1 MEKYRK
7 IIIVIFSLIMTMSF
21 YNCNEITPEVF
32 LQKSW
37 SRSYEEEISKEIQ
50 IYRPSNYKEFP
61 PSRYRQVFEFEA
73 NNVCKYLVLAEND
86 GHYME
91 NGKWEYD
98 ESTKIIKIFSSTSE
112 ILYEFKVV
120 ELTNNLLKLES
131 IK

>member
-7 IIIVIFSLIMTMSF
+7 IIIVIFSLIMAMSF
-21 YNCNEITPEVF
+21 NNCNEITPEVF

-61 PSRYRQVFEFEA
+61 PSRYRQIIDIEP
-73 NNVCKYLVLAEND
+73 NNTCKYLVLAKND

-98 ESTKIIKIFSSTSE
+98 ESTKIIKIFNSNSE
-112 ILYEFKVV
+112 ITYEFEVV
-120 ELTNNLLKLES
+120 ELTNDLLKL
-131 IK
+131 K

>member
-7 IIIVIFSLIMTMSF
+7 IIIVVFSLIMIMSL
-21 YNCNEITPEVF
+21 YKCSEDTPEVF

-61 PSRYRQVFEFEA
+61 PSRYREVFEFEA
-73 NNVCKYLVLAEND
+73 NNVCRYLILAEND

-91 NGKWEYD
+91 NGKWEYN
-98 ESTKIIKIFSSTSE
+98 ESTKIIKIFNSNSE
-112 ILYEFKVV
+112 IKYEFEVV
-120 ELTNNLLKLES
+120 ELTNDLLKLR
-131 IK
+131 

>member
-7 IIIVIFSLIMTMSF
+7 ITIVIISLIMTLSF
-21 YNCNEITPEVF
+21 SNCNEITPEVS

-61 PSRYRQVFEFEA
+61 PSRYREVFEFEA
-73 NNVCKYLVLAEND
+73 NNVCKYLILAEND

-91 NGKWEYD
+91 NGKWEYN
-98 ESTKIIKIFSSTSE
+98 ESTKIIKIFNSNSE
-112 ILYEFKVV
+112 IKYEFEVV
-120 ELTNNLLKLES
+120 ELTNDLLKLR
-131 IK
+131 